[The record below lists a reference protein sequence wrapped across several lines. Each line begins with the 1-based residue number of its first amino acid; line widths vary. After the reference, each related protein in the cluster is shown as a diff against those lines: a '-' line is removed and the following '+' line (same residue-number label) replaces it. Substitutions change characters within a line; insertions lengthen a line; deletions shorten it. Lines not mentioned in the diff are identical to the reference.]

1 MVLISLQTRVSN
13 LKLAVKVKVG
23 GGEKALS
30 DYESFSL
37 EIRFL
42 TVIAE

>member
-13 LKLAVKVKVG
+13 WKLAVKVKV

-42 TVIAE
+42 TVTAE

>member
-13 LKLAVKVKVG
+13 WKLAMKVKVG
-23 GGEKALS
+23 GGEALS
-30 DYESFSL
+30 DNESFSL

-42 TVIAE
+42 TVTTE